1 MKTSN
6 MQFDNI
12 NLDSDFH
19 MGLSIAYSIY
29 MFLKIFWWN
38 THTSYQKLM
47 LLIQWKY
54 NCYVFVHLDCT
65 FIYLIHFTHTWKHM
79 DVHGVDIWVHNV
91 YWSTCTKPGKHGGC
105 LIRSRNC
112 LPFEN
117 TWVHPLFF
125 VLVESVF
132 LIFFVFCAVLL
143 CVFIFWVPCCD
154 VRYDFRMKTM
164 FSSSLPPVA
173 CRRAHVFYH
182 VMLFV
187 FVCVWW
193 SQHILGCVFVFFVSC
208 TPCCQTHW
216 IVHIW
221 LSLLYFLTF
230 I

>member
-1 MKTSN
+1 

-38 THTSYQKLM
+38 MHTSYQKLM

-79 DVHGVDIWVHNV
+79 DVHGVDIWAHNV

-132 LIFFVFCAVLL
+132 LIFFVFCVVLL

-154 VRYDFRMKTM
+154 VRYDFAWKRCSVRLYLQLLVGGLMSFIMSCYLCLCAIVEPTHIGLCFCFVSVLFL
-164 FSSSLPPVA
+164 FSSSRVPHVA
-173 CRRAHVFYH
+173 RLTGLSIFYCP
-182 VMLFV
+182 FCI
-187 FVCVWW
+187 F
-193 SQHILGCVFVFFVSC
+193 
-208 TPCCQTHW
+208 
-216 IVHIW
+216 
-221 LSLLYFLTF
+221 
-230 I
+230 

>member
-1 MKTSN
+1 
-6 MQFDNI
+6 
-12 NLDSDFH
+12 
-19 MGLSIAYSIY
+19 
-29 MFLKIFWWN
+29 
-38 THTSYQKLM
+38 
-47 LLIQWKY
+47 
-54 NCYVFVHLDCT
+54 
-65 FIYLIHFTHTWKHM
+65 M
-79 DVHGVDIWVHNV
+79 DVHGVDIWAHNV

-164 FSSSLPPVA
+164 VSSSLPPVA

-193 SQHILGCVFVFFVSC
+193 SQHILGCVFVLFLFCFCFLRLVYPMLPDSLDCPYLIVSSVFSNVYLVHQFR
-208 TPCCQTHW
+208 PCYYDFPLGFWKYSQTCPCGRF
-216 IVHIW
+216 
-221 LSLLYFLTF
+221 Y
-230 I
+230 